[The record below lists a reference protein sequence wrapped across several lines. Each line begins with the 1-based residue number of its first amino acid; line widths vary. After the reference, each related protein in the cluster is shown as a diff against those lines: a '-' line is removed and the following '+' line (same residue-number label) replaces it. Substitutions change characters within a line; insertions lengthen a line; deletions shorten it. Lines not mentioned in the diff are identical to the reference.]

1 VGATVGGDTSCAFHE
16 GNPHDRRI
24 GSVLCSPGCFR
35 ILALTISAPNIYD
48 CGLPH
53 TGVATGAIADYGKEL
68 AITRALVKQSPANTQ
83 WQRDVFL
90 SLTKIGDLKA
100 QAGDTTA
107 ATASYGE
114 AVAIARRLAALD
126 PSNPSLRPDL
136 AQGLCKTGDV
146 TLGDADKDARVAYY
160 EEGLEIMRGLV
171 RRDPRNCLATGSSD
185 EPEQGWRCQAA

>member
-1 VGATVGGDTSCAFHE
+1 MLARLLPDTRANYQRAEHL
-16 GNPHDRRI
+16 RLR
-24 GSVLCSPGCFR
+24 
-35 ILALTISAPNIYD
+35 
-48 CGLPH
+48 LPH
-53 TGVATGAIADYGKEL
+53 TGVATGAIADYRKGL

-107 ATASYGE
+107 PTASYGE

-126 PSNPSLRPDL
+126 PSNPSLRLDL
-136 AQGLCKTGDV
+136 AQGLCKIGDV

-171 RRDPRNCLATGSSD
+171 QRDPRNSARQQAFWVSLNRLAISGCLGATATAPQRPMPKG
-185 EPEQGWRCQAA
+185 